1 MRTIK
6 NQKLAQL
13 LMQLRFTPHEKRRR
27 ELEGAEKLF
36 RLIDAGKQ
44 YPFDFV
50 CFHITGYHPKGA
62 LDQELIQG
70 SALLDDLE
78 IFIARLSRKLPTPA
92 AAQKEKVHTVEDLA
106 ERFQVSTKT
115 IQRWR
120 KRGLLVRKFVFDDGS
135 CRLGFLAS
143 VVESFVQNHPKLV
156 TKAHPFRRLT
166 AKQRQQMIRQAR
178 SLATKT
184 DLSRHRIIEQIRR
197 DFGVAHETVRSAL
210 QSHEEQHPD
219 DPVFQR
225 PPGRMTPAEAAELFR
240 LHNQGLGPHELMKR
254 FDRSRSTIYRIVHQ
268 RRAMSLLAKKIQ
280 FVDNP
285 DFLDARARQRILL
298 PSPPPVPE
306 ASEQNETTPLQQ
318 RKVEPFEFV
327 EEGFPTGSGQALLP
341 EYLQVLKTTPVL
353 NRDQEIDLFRRYNYL
368 KYLVTTERHQLKLA
382 NVSASLLS
390 RLEGC
395 LEEAE
400 EIRKTLVEANLRL
413 VVSIASKHTSADA
426 NFLELVSKGNLA
438 LIQAVE
444 EYDYASGPRF
454 SRLASLKI
462 AKEYAKVSERGTELT
477 RKQVESI
484 ATIQRGLRQTTT
496 DVLAIE
502 RARQNLAEVIRDE
515 LDDREQYIIMH
526 HFGLTGSSIR
536 KNTKTLKQIGDELSL
551 TKERIRQIELTALQ
565 KLRQCL
571 SQEQFEL
578 LTG

>member
-6 NQKLAQL
+6 NQNLAQL
-13 LMQLRFTPHEKRRR
+13 LMQLRFTPQEKRRR
-27 ELEGAEKLF
+27 ELEAAEKLF
-36 RLIDAGKQ
+36 RLVDANKQ

-50 CFHITGYHPKGA
+50 CYHITGYHPKGA
-62 LDQELIQG
+62 IDGQLIQG
-70 SALLDDLE
+70 ADLLDDLE
-78 IFIARLSRKLPTPA
+78 LFISRLSRKLPTPA
-92 AAQKEKVHTVEDLA
+92 AAQKEKVYTVDEVA

-120 KRGLLVRKFVFDDGS
+120 KKGLLVRKFVFDDGS
-135 CRLGFLAS
+135 CRFGFLAS
-143 VVESFVQNHPKLV
+143 IVESFVQNNPKLV

-178 SLATKT
+178 SLAAKT
-184 DLSRHRIIEQIRR
+184 SLSRHRIIEQISREL
-197 DFGVAHETVRSAL
+197 GVAHETVRSTF
-210 QSHEEQHPD
+210 QSHEEQHAD
-219 DPVFQR
+219 DPIFQR
-225 PPGRMTPAEAAELFR
+225 PPGRMTPTEAAELFR

-268 RRAMSLLAKKIQ
+268 RRALSLLARKIP

-285 DFLDARARQRILL
+285 AFVDEHAKERILL
-298 PSPPPVPE
+298 PSLPSSPE
-306 ASEQNETTPLQQ
+306 ASTPSEKSPPQ
-318 RKVEPFEFV
+318 RKVEPYEFV
-327 EEGFPTGSGQALLP
+327 EEGLSTGSGQALLP

-353 NRDQEIDLFRRYNYL
+353 NRDQEIDLFRRYNFL
-368 KYLVTTERHQLKLA
+368 KYLVATERHQLKLA
-382 NVSASLLS
+382 NVSAALLA
-390 RLEGC
+390 RLEGYM
-395 LEEAE
+395 EEAE

-413 VVSIASKHTSADA
+413 VVSIASKHASAET

-477 RKQVESI
+477 RRQVESI
-484 ATIQRGLRQTTT
+484 ANIQRGLRQTTT

-502 RARQNLAEVIRDE
+502 RTRQNLAEVIRDE
-515 LDDREQYIIMH
+515 LDEREQYIIMH

>member
-6 NQKLAQL
+6 NQNLAQL

-27 ELEGAEKLF
+27 ELEGAERLF
-36 RLIDAGKQ
+36 RLVDANKQ
-44 YPFDFV
+44 YPYDFV
-50 CFHITGYHPKGA
+50 CFHITGYHPKG
-62 LDQELIQG
+62 LIEQELIQG
-70 SALLDDLE
+70 SDLLDDLE
-78 IFIARLSRKLPTPA
+78 LFISRLSRKLPTPA
-92 AAQKEKVHTVEDLA
+92 SLQKEKVYTAEDLA
-106 ERFQVSTKT
+106 ERFKVSTKT
-115 IQRWR
+115 VQRWR

-135 CRLGFLAS
+135 RRLGFLES
-143 VVESFVQNHPKLV
+143 VVESFVRDNPKLV
-156 TKAHPFRRLT
+156 TKPHPFRRLT
-166 AKQRQQMIRQAR
+166 TKQRQQFVRQAR
-178 SLATKT
+178 SLAAKT
-184 DLSRHRIIEQIRR
+184 PLSRHRIIEQISR
-197 DFGVAHETVRSAL
+197 DFGVAHETVRSTL

-219 DPVFQR
+219 DPLFQK
-225 PPGRMTPAEAAELFR
+225 PPGRMTPTEAAELFR
-240 LHNQGLGPHELMKR
+240 LYNEGLGPHELMKR

-280 FVDNP
+280 FVDNA
-285 DFLDARARQRILL
+285 DFLNERARERILL
-298 PSPPPVPE
+298 SALPATAEVSI
-306 ASEQNETTPLQQ
+306 QNDKPPLQ
-318 RKVEPFEFV
+318 RRVEPFDFV
-327 EEGFPTGSGQALLP
+327 EEGVSTGTGQALLP
-341 EYLQVLKTTPVL
+341 EYMQVLKSTPVL
-353 NRDQEIDLFRRYNYL
+353 NRDQELDLFRRYNFL
-368 KYLVTTERHQLKLA
+368 KYLIATERHHLKLA
-382 NVSASLLS
+382 NVSAELLS
-390 RLEGC
+390 RLEGYV
-395 LEEAE
+395 EEAE

-454 SRLASLKI
+454 GRLASLKI

-484 ATIQRGLRQTTT
+484 ATMQRGLRQTTT

>member
-6 NQKLAQL
+6 NQNLAQL
-13 LMQLRFTPHEKRRR
+13 LMQLRFTPQEKRRR
-27 ELEGAEKLF
+27 ELEAAEKLF
-36 RLIDAGKQ
+36 SLIDADKQ

-50 CFHITGYHPKGA
+50 CFHITGYHPKGSI
-62 LDQELIQG
+62 DQELIQG
-70 SALLDDLE
+70 ADLLDDLE
-78 IFIARLSRKLPTPA
+78 QFISRLSRKLPTPA
-92 AAQKEKVHTVEDLA
+92 AAQKEEVHTVEDLA
-106 ERFQVSTKT
+106 ERFSVSTKT

-120 KRGLLVRKFVFDDGS
+120 KKGLLVRKFVFDDGS
-135 CRLGFLAS
+135 CRLGFLES
-143 VVESFVQNHPKLV
+143 VVESFVQNNPKLV

-166 AKQRQQMIRQAR
+166 ARQRQQIVRQAR

-184 DLSRHRIIEQIRR
+184 SLSRHRIIEQISK
-197 DFGVAHETVRSAL
+197 DFGVAHETVRSTL
-210 QSHEEQHPD
+210 QSHEEQHPND
-219 DPVFQR
+219 SVFQR

-240 LHNQGLGPHELMKR
+240 LHKQGLGPHELMKR

-268 RRAMSLLAKKIQ
+268 RRALSLLARKVQ
-280 FVDNP
+280 FVANP
-285 DFLDARARQRILL
+285 DFLAEHAKERILL
-298 PSPPPVPE
+298 PSVQPALDVP
-306 ASEQNETTPLQQ
+306 AQSEKPQPQ
-318 RKVEPFEFV
+318 RKVEPFEFF
-327 EEGFPTGSGQALLP
+327 EEGLSTSSGQALLP

-353 NRDQEIDLFRRYNYL
+353 NRDQEIELFRRYNFL
-368 KYLVTTERHQLKLA
+368 KYLVATERHELKLA
-382 NVSASLLS
+382 DVSAALLS
-390 RLEGC
+390 RLEGYM
-395 LEEAE
+395 EEAE

-413 VVSIASKHTSADA
+413 VVSIASKHTTAGA

-454 SRLASLKI
+454 GRLASLKI

-502 RARQNLAEVIRDE
+502 RTRQNLAEVIRDE
-515 LDDREQYIIMH
+515 LDEREQYIILH

-536 KNTKTLKQIGDELSL
+536 KNTKTLKQIGDELDL

-578 LTG
+578 LMG